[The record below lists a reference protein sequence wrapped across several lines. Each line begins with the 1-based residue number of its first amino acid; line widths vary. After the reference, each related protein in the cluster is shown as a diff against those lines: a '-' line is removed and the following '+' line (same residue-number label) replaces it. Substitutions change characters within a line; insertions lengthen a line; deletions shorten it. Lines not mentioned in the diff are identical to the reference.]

1 MKKLFLI
8 LSLCVVGCDNGLNY
22 EETEVVSLKTN
33 LSYESLLSASQ
44 GLGTV
49 FDHEAV
55 LFDDGTRASNELS
68 DIQINDGQI
77 LGQVQ
82 AALQPMVGE
91 GELLRDELL
100 ALAADGSLD
109 LTDSEISQLG
119 EIDDA
124 SLAGFAYIMSIFS
137 VVDQGRTIKIDGIP
151 LEVTG

>member
-44 GLGTV
+44 GLRTV

-68 DIQINDGQI
+68 D
-77 LGQVQ
+77 
-82 AALQPMVGE
+82 MHW
-91 GELLRDELL
+91 EL
-100 ALAADGSLD
+100 
-109 LTDSEISQLG
+109 
-119 EIDDA
+119 A
-124 SLAGFAYIMSIFS
+124 SLLGSMAMLVAPFLCL
-137 VVDQGRTIKIDGIP
+137 QQQLLNK
-151 LEVTG
+151 